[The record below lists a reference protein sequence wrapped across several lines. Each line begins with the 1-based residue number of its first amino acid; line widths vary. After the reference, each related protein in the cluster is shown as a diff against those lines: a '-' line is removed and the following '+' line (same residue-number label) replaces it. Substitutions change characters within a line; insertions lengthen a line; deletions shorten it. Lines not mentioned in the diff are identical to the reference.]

1 MPRRDGTCRLIV
13 RLNASATTSLQ
24 RVRRALLASG
34 DLIMMRKQLLTLK
47 KLAEAEPTQST

>member
-1 MPRRDGTCRLIV
+1 
-13 RLNASATTSLQ
+13 LQ

-47 KLAEAEPTQST
+47 KLAEREPTRST